1 MKSFISKLKRLI
13 RLFIPSKRRLA
24 MRVLY
29 AESLGW
35 SFLPKKP
42 KPIIGKIFDQDSIS
56 LPWFS
61 YPAIAQLLRFD
72 LNGEYVLEYG
82 GGSSTSFFLEQGAQ
96 VLTIEDSP
104 LWAEY
109 LRNKTKSNPKS
120 QIICCNKNNGYVKT
134 PSELS
139 QLIPPPSIILIDA
152 KKRLECSLSVAE
164 YINIFSQSKNL
175 WLVILDNSDW
185 HGASYSALAK
195 SNGFIGFDYYGKGP
209 FNAYSWCTTLFV
221 RINSDKLCN
230 HFKHAG
236 PAQPMNDGL
245 QENYDPTI

>member
-1 MKSFISKLKRLI
+1 MKSFFSRLKRLI
-13 RLFIPSKRRLA
+13 RLSIPRKSHLA
-24 MRVLY
+24 MRILY

-35 SFLPKKP
+35 SFLPEKP
-42 KPIIGKIFDQDSIS
+42 QLIIGKIFNQDNIS

-72 LNGEYVLEYG
+72 LYGEYVLEYG
-82 GGSSTSFFLEQGAQ
+82 GGSSTSFFLEQGAR
-96 VLTIEDSP
+96 VLTIDDSP
-104 LWAEY
+104 QWAEY
-109 LRNKTKSNPKS
+109 LRNKFKSNPKS
-120 QIICCNKNNGYVKT
+120 QIICIDENNGYVKT
-134 PSELS
+134 PAELS

-164 YINIFSQSKNL
+164 YINNFSQSKNL

-195 SNGFIGFDYYGKGP
+195 PKDFVGFDYYGKGP
-209 FNAYSWCTTLFV
+209 FNTYSSCTTLFF
-221 RINSDKLCN
+221 RINSDKLYN
-230 HFKHAG
+230 QFKHAG

-245 QENYDPTI
+245 QENYDSTI